1 MEYHLNELPTKSLF
15 PGLKAKAVHG
25 AQLSWIFWEVEQGA
39 EVPEHHH
46 PHEQIMHVVTGEF
59 EFSLNGHT
67 KTYTSGAVVV
77 IPSNAVHSGKAL
89 TPCTLMDVF
98 TPVREEY
105 K

>member
-1 MEYHLNELPTKSLF
+1 MEYYLNELPTKPLF

-25 AQLSWIFWEVEQGA
+25 EQLSWIFWEVEQGA

-46 PHEQIMHVVTGEF
+46 PHEQIMHVVAGEF

-67 KTYTSGAVVV
+67 NTYTSGAVVV
-77 IPSNAVHSGKAL
+77 IPSNVPHSGRAL
-89 TPCTLMDVF
+89 TPCQLMDVF

-105 K
+105 R

>member
-1 MEYHLNELPTKSLF
+1 
-15 PGLKAKAVHG
+15 
-25 AQLSWIFWEVEQGA
+25 
-39 EVPEHHH
+39 
-46 PHEQIMHVVTGEF
+46 MHVVAGEF